1 MEIEEAK
8 KRLLSQVDILFNDN
22 RDVELENISNV
33 LNRIISQ
40 DIKAPVSVP
49 NFPKSAM
56 DGYAVNSEDVKNAS
70 KTNPVRLK
78 VIDEILAGDFKD
90 ISYSKN
96 TAVRVMTGG
105 LIPEGYDGVIMQ
117 EKTDLGMDY
126 VEIYDEIKPYMNYCK
141 VGEDIME
148 SEIIISK
155 NTKLNRSH
163 IGLLSSLGIKKVEV
177 YIPIKVGIISSG
189 SELMDINEPLK
200 PGKIYNSISY
210 MLKAQLESM
219 GIEVLTTICED
230 NMDLLIKK
238 VNEFI
243 DKVDVLITTGGV
255 SVGKKDLLPIV
266 LEKINAKEIFKKA
279 NIKPGTPTRGSV
291 YKNKIILSLSGNPYA
306 ALANFDYYFWDIY
319 AKLSGDDSMKLESG
333 LAKLGSEYKKMEKT
347 KRLVRAKYENGI
359 VKLFSNN
366 ASSVISNMT
375 KCNCYVEIEKEREYS
390 VGDSVKIHFIK

>member
-8 KRLLSQVDILFNDN
+8 KRLLSQIDILFNDN

-255 SVGKKDLLPIV
+255 SVGKKDLLPIL
-266 LEKINAKEIFKKA
+266 LEKINAKEIFK
-279 NIKPGTPTRGSV
+279 R
-291 YKNKIILSLSGNPYA
+291 
-306 ALANFDYYFWDIY
+306 
-319 AKLSGDDSMKLESG
+319 
-333 LAKLGSEYKKMEKT
+333 
-347 KRLVRAKYENGI
+347 
-359 VKLFSNN
+359 
-366 ASSVISNMT
+366 
-375 KCNCYVEIEKEREYS
+375 
-390 VGDSVKIHFIK
+390 